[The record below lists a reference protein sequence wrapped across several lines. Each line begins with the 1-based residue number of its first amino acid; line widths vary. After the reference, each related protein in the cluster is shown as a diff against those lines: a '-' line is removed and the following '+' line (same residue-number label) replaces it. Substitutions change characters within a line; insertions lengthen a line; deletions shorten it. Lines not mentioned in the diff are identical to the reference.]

1 MAIYNIN
8 LSSHSAGGKKKPLK
22 APKKQN
28 KDLDDVRGI
37 NSGSI
42 ILIGML
48 SRPLPCGSSD
58 EPNRYGAAAVAS
70 CTIHYYLEKLL
81 TRNIKTTK

>member
-37 NSGSI
+37 NNGSI
-42 ILIGML
+42 ILIGMP
-48 SRPLPCGSSD
+48 SRAGLVMNRIDTVPLRSL
-58 EPNRYGAAAVAS
+58 AAPF
-70 CTIHYYLEKLL
+70 TI
-81 TRNIKTTK
+81 T